1 MNCIYL
7 PGDSQRFAN
16 YHRAV
21 NRAGAAVSTNA
32 PEDCCALLLP
42 GGGDIEPWRY
52 GQENTASRDLEAERD
67 HAELELIHRF
77 LSAGKPILGV
87 CRGMQLL
94 NVYFGGTLAQDIS
107 GHSQVD
113 GAARLHSVRTAPSL
127 FQSLTGETTL
137 LNSAHHQAVD
147 RPGPGLLPVQWS
159 DDGIIEGMLHRTLPI
174 WAVQWHPERLG
185 ETGLAFLRAF
195 LSLCSEFPTHASS
208 RKNLF

>member
-52 GQENTASRDLEAERD
+52 GQENTASRDLEPERD

-113 GAARLHSVRTAPSL
+113 GADRLHSVRTVPSL
-127 FQSLTGETTL
+127 FQSFAGETAL

-147 RPGPGLLPVQWS
+147 RPGTDLLPVQWS

-174 WAVQWHPERLG
+174 WAVQWHPERMG

-195 LSLCSEFPTHASS
+195 LSLCPECSSHFSS